1 MLAVF
6 QASSATLK
14 DLAEG
19 LKMLDSEKPIDP
31 KDEKKLK
38 TRGIGSGHD
47 YEPFIKVHE
56 LSSTGESYRI
66 RGRNTTRVHH
76 LLSRIEYSAFL
87 VFDRYHLTY
96 DIKEQFPLSI
106 VDTLNICSRLGIKHP
121 QIRNKLKVV
130 TTDLVV
136 ELRDKRSIAI
146 AVKHASD
153 LDNVRTVE
161 KLQIEKLYWEE
172 LGYNWKLFT
181 DKDIPAIVK
190 ENLEWLHA
198 ANRNSHDL
206 YEELSLEDISIV
218 ISRLSDSDKKLATV
232 CAAMDD
238 QYECTA
244 GFHIGVIR
252 SAAAANL
259 IDVPLD
265 IVFRNWRAK
274 DVTITDDLNSIK
286 AGLPDVS

>member
-1 MLAVF
+1 
-6 QASSATLK
+6 
-14 DLAEG
+14 
-19 LKMLDSEKPIDP
+19 MLDSEKPVDP

-38 TRGIGSGHD
+38 TRGAGSGQY

-96 DIKEQFPLSI
+96 DIKEQFPLPI
-106 VDTLNICSRLGIKHP
+106 ADTLSICSRLGIKHP
-121 QIRNKLKVV
+121 QIRNKLKAV

-136 ELRDKRSIAI
+136 ELKGKPSIAI
-146 AVKHASD
+146 AVKYASD
-153 LDNVRTVE
+153 LDNARNLE

-172 LGYNWKLFT
+172 LGYDWKLFT

-206 YEELSLEDISIV
+206 YEELSLDDISTV

-252 SAAAANL
+252 NAAAANL
-259 IDVPLD
+259 IDVPLN
-265 IVFRNWRAK
+265 IVFRNWRAN
-274 DVTITDDLNSIK
+274 DITITDDLNSIK